1 MDFFSAIENGLPS
14 YDGFGRKISSLS
26 ERHAQVAKA
35 FRECAYKGVTGE
47 APGEDS
53 AMMAGETLPGKGYI
67 PNGCELISLD
77 NRLFD
82 TADLVILFPAPCE
95 SSAIE
100 RCENDVRCFGLSPA
114 EDAPKPVA
122 EGQEA
127 AVVEAPAQLKIP
139 AKKQPLRAMNSEKFA
154 AA

>member
-1 MDFFSAIENGLPS
+1 M
-14 YDGFGRKISSLS
+14 
-26 ERHAQVAKA
+26 
-35 FRECAYKGVTGE
+35 
-47 APGEDS
+47 
-53 AMMAGETLPGKGYI
+53 
-67 PNGCELISLD
+67 
-77 NRLFD
+77 